1 MELFYIILLIFF
13 GLLFLVAELV
23 LLPGVT
29 VGAALALLC
38 DGCAIWLASVSD
50 THLDVYKRQR

>member
-29 VGAALALLC
+29 VEIGR
-38 DGCAIWLASVSD
+38 ASCRERV
-50 THLDVYKRQR
+50 